1 MLDRKGDMVTSI
13 STRLSTPITPVD
25 DANLL
30 EVDDG
35 DARIEEIA
43 SSDHASIPSV
53 PESTFCLSP
62 QCGYSQWALGTR
74 KPKPISSLRLPGSC
88 ATSRHIQERE
98 YGDHK
103 QGFGPPYTRD
113 FGTQI
118 IYTGL

>member
-53 PESTFCLSP
+53 RVHLLLISP
-62 QCGYSQWALGTR
+62 MWV
-74 KPKPISSLRLPGSC
+74 
-88 ATSRHIQERE
+88 
-98 YGDHK
+98 
-103 QGFGPPYTRD
+103 
-113 FGTQI
+113 
-118 IYTGL
+118 